1 MKRTLAALLSL
12 CCVLTFALTACG
24 GETTTAKPFDL
35 DTLPQALLDSG
46 AFTDPED
53 MQPAMAA
60 TVRFDTLDAATVTD
74 SAAYCSTYL
83 AELLAVLVME
93 DEAAAEA
100 AVSALQTYVD
110 ENIEAERSYRPD
122 EVSKLENAILER
134 RGNAVLLIVA
144 SDADA
149 ARSAL
154 NTWSE

>member
-35 DTLPQALLDSG
+35 DTLPQTLLDSG
-46 AFTDPED
+46 AFIDPAD

-60 TVRFDTLDAATVTD
+60 TVRFDTLDAAAVTD

-100 AVSALQTYVD
+100 AVTVLQDYV
-110 ENIEAERSYRPD
+110 EQNIEAEKSYRPD

-134 RGNAVLLIVA
+134 RDNTVLLIVA
-144 SDADA
+144 GDADA

-154 NTWSE
+154 DAWSE